1 MPPPIKVELV
11 AHSPYWATAAAEEAA
26 RLRTALGDVLVAV
39 HHVGSTSVPGLCAK
53 PILDLLPVVRSVANL
68 DERRDALE
76 RLGFRSWGEY
86 GLAGRR
92 YFTLD
97 DADGTRRVQ
106 LHCFEP
112 TSPEIERHIAFRD
125 YLRADPRAARDYEAE
140 KRRCRDLHPAD
151 SHAYAD
157 AKSSWIERALPAAL
171 EFAGRR
177 P

>member
-11 AHSPYWATAAAEEAA
+11 AHSPHWATSAAEEAA
-26 RLRTALGDVLVAV
+26 RLRTALGDLLVAV

-53 PILDLLPVVRSVANL
+53 PILDLLPVVRSVEIL

-86 GLAGRR
+86 GIAGRR

-97 DADGTRRVQ
+97 DAAGTRRVQ

-112 TSPEIERHIAFRD
+112 NSDEIERHIAFRD
-125 YLRADPRAARDYEAE
+125 YLRADPRAAREYEAE
-140 KRRCRDLHPAD
+140 KLRCRDLHPDD
-151 SHAYAD
+151 SHAYSD
-157 AKSSWIERALPAAL
+157 AKSPWIERTLPAAL